1 MILTILSFT
10 FVLLSCTVLQIHS
23 SSSYRLS
30 TTKPAGGILV
40 ENCSAFLDGK
50 EYAHTIDIFPARAP
64 QMWRS
69 CDDAYSVTWQHDIDQ
84 HIVRLPW
91 ELRMQLISTMGFCPH
106 LRCQLG
112 NVSHSPNYG
121 MCPPGLCYTKLES
134 GARSFGACCFDSQG
148 IFESG
153 NLIGVASKSQAVAKP
168 IYKHS
173 AVLLQS
179 LFHNNQDDFCNCSTE
194 DASKCSPEEIICN
207 TEHNS
212 LDDVSM
218 IERHWLTDHFINAN
232 RMFDGSL
239 LITQCPH
246 TSTIEH
252 DIPLFIKQ
260 EDIHLW
266 IQLAPMP
273 SQIGQ
278 GRYADCHLLPSFLPL
293 LERHS
298 SMTYKSNSTGDD
310 LWSSNSIM
318 TRNHYIVEDI
328 TQRMQQLVLK
338 LQSLGY
344 SLISDAANPN
354 RFQFEGIEI
363 VLLSN
368 KYNDVVHPVLYV
380 WFQPWLDFSTPP
392 SAFHP
397 ALKTIA
403 EHAGEYLTN
412 YNTLSGNN
420 KSRPKKKVAIS
431 CLSGRGRSGSVAALI
446 ASQLMRKDTSN
457 KFVSSI
463 NSGENG
469 WTHAT
474 LVHLIVQL
482 RGQRDGM
489 VETPAQY
496 RLLAKL
502 SGLSDPGYE
511 ISQIGQQWPVM
522 SYLHF
527 QLQSRKELWLVIGI
541 SICIGIGIGAAI
553 TVSLN

>member
-1 MILTILSFT
+1 
-10 FVLLSCTVLQIHS
+10 
-23 SSSYRLS
+23 
-30 TTKPAGGILV
+30 
-40 ENCSAFLDGK
+40 
-50 EYAHTIDIFPARAP
+50 
-64 QMWRS
+64 
-69 CDDAYSVTWQHDIDQ
+69 
-84 HIVRLPW
+84 
-91 ELRMQLISTMGFCPH
+91 
-106 LRCQLG
+106 
-112 NVSHSPNYG
+112 
-121 MCPPGLCYTKLES
+121 
-134 GARSFGACCFDSQG
+134 
-148 IFESG
+148 
-153 NLIGVASKSQAVAKP
+153 
-168 IYKHS
+168 
-173 AVLLQS
+173 
-179 LFHNNQDDFCNCSTE
+179 
-194 DASKCSPEEIICN
+194 
-207 TEHNS
+207 
-212 LDDVSM
+212 
-218 IERHWLTDHFINAN
+218 
-232 RMFDGSL
+232 
-239 LITQCPH
+239 
-246 TSTIEH
+246 
-252 DIPLFIKQ
+252 
-260 EDIHLW
+260 
-266 IQLAPMP
+266 
-273 SQIGQ
+273 
-278 GRYADCHLLPSFLPL
+278 
-293 LERHS
+293 
-298 SMTYKSNSTGDD
+298 
-310 LWSSNSIM
+310 
-318 TRNHYIVEDI
+318 VEDI